1 MWFSKVVESGNGS
14 RQQWAYLGGG
24 INGSTWAYEQTSGV
38 NDRLTYNDLR
48 IVLGWESRPAASART
63 PFALGKTIRAEIGY
77 VFSRE
82 FEFEDEVRIEEL
94 GDSFVF
100 GVSTKF

>member
-1 MWFSKVVESGNGS
+1 MVRAS
-14 RQQWAYLGGG
+14 RAH
-24 INGSTWAYEQTSGV
+24 S
-38 NDRLTYNDLR
+38 
-48 IVLGWESRPAASART
+48 
-63 PFALGKTIRAEIGY
+63 IRAEIGY